1 MAKAPVIRLLSPSGS
16 GDSASADAERRRLLS
31 EWAANVLTATGV
43 AGAIEQV
50 KSIAELGAVAFNL
63 DDTQVILAIHDAL
76 FPATGEPME
85 HFRRFTKKQ
94 LGAILRNQFD
104 ELKRYR
110 RIALERAPS
119 SAGAAHPFDSP
130 EYDPASLVTSILA
143 QYLAMESHVL
153 DIFALLII
161 LTHVY
166 VRFGIAPRVALVS
179 ETPDAGKTTAWKIAR
194 HLVFRPNPEASAT
207 GAAIGQFFNEGP
219 GTFGL
224 DESDLMSE
232 AKDRKR
238 MQQVW
243 NLGHE
248 EGSPIAFVIGGK
260 RTLVSTFGMMFA
272 AGIGRGFLIQ
282 SQVSRTFMLEM
293 ASYDK
298 ANKPPRDWRAPQSQ
312 KEKAGW
318 RVELD
323 AIREYLEH
331 WGRTRDL
338 KLNPPLPAG
347 ALRRAADNIRGLC
360 SIADACGGDWPRR
373 AREALTLYFE
383 GEKTKQPKIAL
394 LRHGVEIFNAL
405 GLDMIASV
413 RFNAELRKL
422 DLPDARWSRFRG
434 VSGGELAHP
443 IQLFEQAA
451 LLELVGVKATRIRPP
466 GEAVPRVQARPVRG
480 GSAPRDAQAW
490 ALNQTVPPS
499 SEGRHAC
506 HTRHT
511 VAKSPLAG

>member
-1 MAKAPVIRLLSPSGS
+1 MAKVPPHTDRRAAHNAVTRLS
-16 GDSASADAERRRLLS
+16 GDSASADAERRRLLA
-31 EWAANVLTATGV
+31 EWAADVLTTIGV
-43 AGAIEQV
+43 AGAIKQAE
-50 KSIAELGAVAFNL
+50 SIAEL
-63 DDTQVILAIHDAL
+63 DTVTFSLNDVQVILAIHDAL
-76 FPATGEPME
+76 FPAIGEPAE

-110 RIALERAPS
+110 RIALERTPS
-119 SAGAAHPFDSP
+119 SASAARAFDSP
-130 EYDPASLVTSILA
+130 GHNPAGVVTGILA
-143 QYLAMESHVL
+143 MYLALEPHILV
-153 DIFALLII
+153 IFALWVI

-224 DESDLMSE
+224 DEADLMSE

-238 MQQVW
+238 AQQVW

-260 RTLVSTFGMMFA
+260 RTLVNTFGPMIA

-282 SQVSRTFMLEM
+282 SQASRTFMLEM
-293 ASYDK
+293 AAYDK
-298 ANKPPRDWRAPQSQ
+298 TNKPPRDWRAPQSQ
-312 KEKAGW
+312 KEKAEW
-318 RVELD
+318 LKELD
-323 AIREYLEH
+323 TIREYLEH

-338 KLNPPLPAG
+338 KLNPPLPAK

-383 GEKTKQPKIAL
+383 GEKARQPKIAL

-405 GLDMIASV
+405 ELHMIASV
-413 RFNAELRKL
+413 RFNMELRKL
-422 DLPDARWSRFRG
+422 DLPDARWGRFRG
-434 VSGGELAHP
+434 VNGGELAHP
-443 IQLFEQAA
+443 IQLFEQAT
-451 LLELVGVKATRIRPP
+451 LLELVGIKATRIRPP
-466 GEAVPRVQARPVRG
+466 GERQCRG
-480 GSAPRDAQAW
+480 YKRGQFEEALRHETRRRDA
-490 ALNQTVPPS
+490 
-499 SEGRHAC
+499 
-506 HTRHT
+506 
-511 VAKSPLAG
+511 